1 MSYSDAPTREDIDR
15 LLEALRTRIVSLFIE
30 FNVSETDAVIL
41 VSDGLVRLGLR
52 WSRTNNR
59 EGWLLDWLRTRA
71 RAYAQRKG
79 IGKEM
84 DDDEAPPRPED

>member
-15 LLEALRTRIVSLFIE
+15 LLDALRTRIVAIFIE
-30 FNVSETDAVIL
+30 FDVPETDAVIL

-52 WSRTNNR
+52 WGRTHNR
-59 EGWLLDWLRTRA
+59 EHWLLNWLRTRA
-71 RAYAQRKG
+71 RAYAQRRG
-79 IGKEM
+79 TGKEM